1 MLEILRT
8 LKHPNIVE
16 LLGSYTYKNT
26 HNLLFPL
33 ADMSLHEL
41 FQKDTDFKPAELY
54 AGMFGLAEALSRI
67 HEFTF
72 EDGEDSF
79 SRIGYHHDLKPAN
92 ILVRGRHFMISDFG
106 LSKLKLPDQ
115 TSRTRLKGGSEDYL
129 SPEAFQ
135 EADFLNGRVGRA
147 HDIWA
152 FGCVLAEFMTFIEMG
167 KGSVDEFKKFRKVT
181 RRVEWGTV
189 TDSAF
194 HLNGLLRPVVN
205 EWFGKLTVHGKDPQS
220 SHVIELARELLN
232 PSWRKRMN
240 ASDAARRLSRILF
253 ENRINHLQSLFLRNS
268 YNGDTHK
275 SNVHVLI
282 WLEAMRFKVWSDIY
296 IQRLHELELPTINCG
311 LSILTGLQHAVEKL
325 EDEAE
330 LSCQLTLHD
339 SICQACDA
347 LHELLPSRLQ
357 ANMNIRWLQTVT
369 ELNDM
374 EQLAYIQTASKPQRY
389 RIVGIKA
396 AMKHICL
403 AITKSRR
410 VGGKSMLIEK
420 GLISLNSDS
429 QYKKGT
435 DQRVVL
441 GEPKTPKAG
450 GRVAGTFESESGQV
464 PVVIEWKK
472 YDRRWTKE
480 QGDEMFSRVEALAK
494 LLNPEET
501 PRLEDMKDKILE
513 CLGYF
518 HDEENWKFGF
528 VYAHPP
534 TPQGFSLDS
543 MRFYSLND
551 FIRSTDYND
560 PATLALPHPLL
571 GDIFRLVQ
579 GLVKATAALHE
590 VGWLHKNISSHNVIT
605 FSSSKDLLHKALAT
619 SVLAGWDESRPE
631 DSTITFG
638 LNEERAHYQH
648 PQYRLR
654 RTGFRRTYDYFSLGI
669 VLLEI
674 GLWVTIVELWK
685 NHPECQPNVEVFRKK
700 LLTSYVPQIGERMG
714 AFYRDAVSFC
724 LDADSKIQQ
733 GEEGSSEYRVAA
745 QDAFQEHVV
754 NKLSCCC
761 A

>member
-1 MLEILRT
+1 M
-8 LKHPNIVE
+8 
-16 LLGSYTYKNT
+16 
-26 HNLLFPL
+26 

-41 FQKDTDFKPAELY
+41 FQRDTDFKPAELY

-92 ILVRGRHFMISDFG
+92 ILVRGRQFMISDFG
-106 LSKLKLPDQ
+106 LSKMKPSDQ

-135 EADFLNGRVGRA
+135 EADLLNGRVGRA

-152 FGCVLAEFMTFIEMG
+152 FGCVLTEFMTYIEMG
-167 KGSVDEFKKFRKVT
+167 KGSVDEFKKFRSVT
-181 RRVEWGTV
+181 RKVEWMTV

-194 HLNGLLRPVVN
+194 HLDGLLRPAVD
-205 EWFGKLTVHGKDPQS
+205 EWLGRLNVEGKDPQS
-220 SHVIELARELLN
+220 SQLIGLAREMLN
-232 PSWRKRMN
+232 PSWQKRMTASN
-240 ASDAARRLSRILF
+240 AAQRMSRILF
-253 ENRINHLQSLFLRNS
+253 ENKINHLRSLFLQNS
-268 YNGDTHK
+268 YDGDTHT

-282 WLEAMRFKVWSDIY
+282 WLEERRFKVWSDIY
-296 IQRLHELELPTINCG
+296 ILRLGELNLPTIDRV
-311 LSILTGLQHAVEKL
+311 LSILTDLQHALEQP
-325 EDEAE
+325 EDEAK
-330 LSCQLTLHD
+330 LSGQLTLHD
-339 SICQACDA
+339 SICQASDT
-347 LHELLPSRLQ
+347 LYELLPSHLQ
-357 ANMNIRWLQTVT
+357 THMNTRWLQTVT

-410 VGGKSMLIEK
+410 VGGRSMLIEK

-429 QYKKGT
+429 QYEKVNA
-435 DQRVVL
+435 QRVVL
-441 GEPKTPKAG
+441 GESKTQRTG

-464 PVVIEWKK
+464 PVVIEWKN
-472 YDRRWTKE
+472 YDRRWTKK

-494 LLNPEET
+494 FLSPEET
-501 PRLEDMKDKILE
+501 PRSGIMKDKILE

-528 VYAHPP
+528 VYAYPP
-534 TPQGFSLDS
+534 PPQDFSLES
-543 MRFYSLND
+543 IHFYSLND

-560 PATLALPHPLL
+560 SATFALPHPLL

-605 FSSSKDLLHKALAT
+605 FSSSKDLLHKALTT

-638 LNEERAHYQH
+638 PNEERAHYQH
-648 PQYRLR
+648 PRYRLR
-654 RTGFRRTYDYFSLGI
+654 KTGFRRTYDYFSLGI

-674 GLWVTIVELWK
+674 GLWVTVVELWR
-685 NHPECQPNVEVFRKK
+685 NHPECQPDVEAFRKK

-733 GEEGSSEYRVAA
+733 GEEGSSEYRIAA

-754 NKLSCCC
+754 NKLSCCR